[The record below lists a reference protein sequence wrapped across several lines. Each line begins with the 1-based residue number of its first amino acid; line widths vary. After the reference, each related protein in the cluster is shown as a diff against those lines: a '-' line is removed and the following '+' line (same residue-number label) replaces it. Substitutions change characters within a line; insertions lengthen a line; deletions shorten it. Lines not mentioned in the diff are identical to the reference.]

1 MTPPFGKRVPLTA
14 SPRNK
19 ILFSSWMHAR
29 FSKVLI
35 LAPAVVFTLATREST
50 STRPKKHRRASRPA
64 DARALPPPGHAGWEW
79 NPIIM
84 QGLPKR
90 PARTADYPTERAQR
104 RARSRAAAASIC
116 RRFPRQA
123 CDSRK
128 LQPALPVWKPPPINS
143 VGDRV
148 TNSLHSFAL
157 NGGLAN
163 NRANGDFYVR
173 SCVNNRPDTPKT
185 LDRQAIFGDP
195 LPSIF
200 ASIFAARRHLLA
212 TVLGSARPAERG
224 IFRTGEAAMA
234 KVLNEILLFSSMA
247 VFVTGIVLAAARLL
261 I

>member
-1 MTPPFGKRVPLTA
+1 VELRSSCRACQNGRRE
-14 SPRNK
+14 PRTIRRN
-19 ILFSSWMHAR
+19 AR
-29 FSKVLI
+29 S
-35 LAPAVVFTLATREST
+35 A
-50 STRPKKHRRASRPA
+50 
-64 DARALPPPGHAGWEW
+64 
-79 NPIIM
+79 
-84 QGLPKR
+84 
-90 PARTADYPTERAQR
+90 
-104 RARSRAAAASIC
+104 RARSRAAAATIC
-116 RRFPRQA
+116 WRFPRRA

-128 LQPALPVWKPPPINS
+128 LQSASPVWKPPPINS
-143 VGDRV
+143 VGNRV
-148 TNSLHSFAL
+148 TICLHSFAL
-157 NGGLAN
+157 NGGRAN

-173 SCVNNRPDTPKT
+173 SCVNNRPDKPKT

>member
-1 MTPPFGKRVPLTA
+1 
-14 SPRNK
+14 
-19 ILFSSWMHAR
+19 
-29 FSKVLI
+29 
-35 LAPAVVFTLATREST
+35 
-50 STRPKKHRRASRPA
+50 
-64 DARALPPPGHAGWEW
+64 
-79 NPIIM
+79 M

-90 PARTADYPTERAQR
+90 SARTADYPKERAQR

-116 RRFPRQA
+116 RRFPRRA

-163 NRANGDFYVR
+163 NRTDRDFCVR

-185 LDRQAIFGDP
+185 LNRQAIFGDP

-200 ASIFAARRHLLA
+200 ASIFAAGRHLLA

>member
-1 MTPPFGKRVPLTA
+1 MRA
-14 SPRNK
+14 C
-19 ILFSSWMHAR
+19 AR
-29 FSKVLI
+29 FSKILI
-35 LAPAVVFTLATREST
+35 LAPAVVFTLATRESA

-64 DARALPPPGHAGWEW
+64 DARALRSSCRACQNGRRGPR
-79 NPIIM
+79 II
-84 QGLPKR
+84 R
-90 PARTADYPTERAQR
+90 RNARSA
-104 RARSRAAAASIC
+104 RARSRASAATIR
-116 RRFPRQA
+116 RRFPRRA

-128 LQPALPVWKPPPINS
+128 LQSASPVQKPPPINS

-148 TNSLHSFAL
+148 TNRLHSFAL

-173 SCVNNRPDTPKT
+173 SCVNNRPDKPKA
-185 LDRQAIFGDP
+185 LDRQAIFEVP
-195 LPSIF
+195 VASIF
-200 ASIFAARRHLLA
+200 ASIFAAPRHLLA